1 MQCLQELNIT
11 ENLQIMANTL
21 HARSVDY
28 LRKQGCVV
36 ATVESYNHFTKRK
49 KDLFGVIDI
58 LAIGNNETL
67 AVQVTSKSNM
77 SSRIKKIEESEAL
90 PEMLRSGW
98 RVIVHGWSKNT
109 KNRFELKEFEF

>member
-1 MQCLQELNIT
+1 MTPSQRT
-11 ENLQIMANTL
+11 VA
-21 HARSVDY
+21 H
-28 LRKQGCVV
+28 LRKLGYQT
-36 ATVESYNHFTKRK
+36 ANVESFNYFTKRK
-49 KDLFGVIDI
+49 HDLYGCIDI

-98 RVIVHGWSKNT
+98 RVIVHGWWKGTNG
-109 KNRFELKEFEF
+109 RYQLKEFEF